1 MRIRFWGTRGS
12 IARPGPRT
20 LRYGGNTS
28 CVEVEADDG
37 TLVVLDCGTGAYELA
52 LDLRRRGPL
61 PAIGNLLIG
70 HAHWDHIQGF
80 PLFEP
85 LYDPP
90 SEWRIHAPGDRID
103 HLQQTFARQMSP
115 EHHPIALGDLKA
127 SVSFRV
133 LTEGSFPVGGIR
145 VSAQY
150 LHHPALTLGYRLE
163 ADGAS
168 LVYATDHEPHAVPLH
183 GGASPLA
190 GRDDGLAPVHPED
203 RRHASFLAGADLVI
217 HDAQYTLAEYAERRG
232 WGHTP
237 MECAV
242 DYAIAAAAKRLALF
256 HHDPDRDDAAVDL
269 LVASARERVAKSGA
283 ALEVFAAAEGNE
295 LELRAAWLDSPP
307 LHLPSGSALLEP
319 AALSA
324 RTVLLAED
332 DPEVARRL
340 AAVLRGD
347 GLRLVHVTELGAALD
362 AARLAPPSL
371 LLLDLAVPRTE
382 LLAAC
387 RQLRGA
393 ADPRLREIPVLLV
406 AGSAPTEREVR
417 EAFEAG
423 ATDYLARPV
432 KATLLRSRI
441 RGWLMRA
448 QP

>member
-12 IARPGPRT
+12 IARPGPGT

-28 CVEVEADDG
+28 CAEVVADDG

-52 LDLRRRGPL
+52 LDLRRRGAL

-80 PLFEP
+80 PFFEP

-103 HLQQTFARQMSP
+103 HLRRTFARQMSP

-133 LTEGSFPVGGIR
+133 LTEGRFPIGGIH

-168 LVYATDHEPHAVPLH
+168 LVYATDHEPHAVPLRRAE
-183 GGASPLA
+183 GPVT
-190 GRDDGLAPVHPED
+190 DGVDLKPVHPED
-203 RRHASFLAGADLVI
+203 RRHVSFLAGADLVV
-217 HDAQYTLAEYAERRG
+217 HDAQYSLAEYSERRG

-237 MECAV
+237 VECAV
-242 DYAIAAAAKRLALF
+242 DYAIAAEARRLALF
-256 HHDPDRDDAAVDL
+256 HHDPDRDDAAVDV
-269 LVASARERVAKSGA
+269 LVESARERVAKSGA
-283 ALEVFAAAEGNE
+283 ALEVFAAAEGQE
-295 LELRAAWLDSPP
+295 LELRGSWWDAAQAHSLAD
-307 LHLPSGSALLEP
+307 SALLEP
-319 AALSA
+319 APLPA
-324 RTVLLAED
+324 RTVLVAED
-332 DPEVARRL
+332 DLQVARGL
-340 AAVLRGD
+340 EAALRGD
-347 GLRLVHVTELGAALD
+347 GLRLVNVTELEAALE
-362 AARLAPPSL
+362 AARMAPPSL
-371 LLLDLAVPRTE
+371 LLLDLAVPRSE

-387 RQLRGA
+387 RSLRGD
-393 ADPRLREIPVLLV
+393 ADRRLREVPVLVV
-406 AGSAPTEREVR
+406 ARSAPTESEVR

-423 ATDYLARPV
+423 ATDYLARPI
-432 KATLLRSRI
+432 KPTLLRSRI
-441 RGWLMRA
+441 HGWLMRA
-448 QP
+448 QS